1 MQNVDR
7 YCCAIVSGKL
17 MDGFYVV
24 GNSLLSNGL
33 MLAAEGGHSE
43 TPAFDPWIMLL
54 IAAVLVVLNGFFVA
68 AEFAL
73 VKVRMSQIE
82 KMVTEGKMFAKLA
95 KWLAKRLDH
104 SLSACQLGITM
115 ASLALGYVG
124 EPAFAF
130 LIEPIFEFFGITQ
143 GLHIISFVF
152 AFSVIT
158 SLHLVIGEQ
167 APKIFAIRRPQEMV
181 RWCAPVMVFF
191 FYLLYPFMYV
201 LNWATEVLLSWLG
214 LTGGSGHGSVHTEDE
229 IRALLR
235 ESQLHGQLSDSE
247 GYLLNNVFE
256 FDDLICRLV
265 MVPRSEVDTLDVNA
279 SFADQLKF
287 VKETRHTRYPV
298 CDGSLDNLLGVVH
311 VKDLLGLDS
320 EAVDFDIRSVM
331 RDPVKVPENMP
342 ITEVLTQIQETH
354 QLLTFVVDEYGLING
369 VCTLENVLEK
379 IIGPVDDEFDK
390 KEEPG
395 IQSISVGEYLILG
408 NTPIADVEKVLDL
421 NLDDLDVDT
430 VAGVIMTRSGK
441 VPEEG
446 DRVEFKGATAV
457 VLEVKNNHAERIR
470 FSLTGAARK
479 PAKTKPPEEQ
489 EPGTD
494 H

>member
-1 MQNVDR
+1 
-7 YCCAIVSGKL
+7 

-24 GNSLLSNGL
+24 GQSLVETTL
-33 MLAAEGGHSE
+33 LAAENATGE
-43 TPAFDPWIMLL
+43 TTGINPWIMLL

-73 VKVRMSQIE
+73 VKVRMSQID
-82 KMVTEGKMFAKLA
+82 KMVREGMMFAKTA
-95 KWLAKRLDH
+95 KWLARRLDH

-124 EPAFAF
+124 EPAFAH
-130 LIEPIFEFFGITQ
+130 LIEPFFALMGVESEKL
-143 GLHIISFVF
+143 LHIIAFIIS
-152 AFSVIT
+152 FSVVT

-181 RWCAPVMVFF
+181 RWCAPIMIFF

-201 LNWATEVLLSWLG
+201 LNWATEVLLGWLG
-214 LTGGSGHGSVHTEDE
+214 LSGGSGHGSVHTEDE

-265 MVPRSEVDTLDVNA
+265 MVPRAEVDILDVNQ
-279 SFADQLKF
+279 SFAQQLEH
-287 VKETRHTRYPV
+287 VKKTRHTRYPL

-311 VKDLLGLDS
+311 VKDLLGLDPS
-320 EAVDFDIRSVM
+320 VEEFDIQSIM
-331 RDPVKVPENMP
+331 RAPIKVPETMP
-342 ITEVLTQIQETH
+342 ITEVLSQIQETH

-369 VCTLENVLEK
+369 ICTLENVLEK
-379 IIGPVDDEFDK
+379 IIGPVDDEFDH

-395 IQSISVGEYLILG
+395 IQPVGVGEYIILG
-408 NTPIADVEKVLDL
+408 STPISDVEKVLDL
-421 NLDDLDVDT
+421 NLDDDDVDT
-430 VAGVIMTRSGK
+430 VAGVLMTRSGK

-446 DRVEFKGATAV
+446 DEVSFEGATAV
-457 VLEVKNNHAERIR
+457 VMEVKHDHAERIR
-470 FSLTGAARK
+470 FSLDRPPKKK
-479 PAKTKPPEEQ
+479 PSVTDSNKAPDKPK
-489 EPGTD
+489 G
-494 H
+494 